1 MIVQSIF
8 RSRGTHPFYQVRIG
22 AQSRAD
28 ANALCTRI
36 QRDGGPCLVLRNGV
50 GPT

>member
-1 MIVQSIF
+1 MIVRSIL

-22 AQSRAD
+22 EPTRAE

-36 QRDGGPCLVLRNGV
+36 QHAGGPCLVLRTFGS
-50 GPT
+50 T